1 MAKKQ
6 QKKKERTYPKRKV
19 KLVFDAVAGGESL
32 RKAAKRQELA
42 ASTVLGWCSAFH
54 EVAEQYA
61 RACETR
67 TKGKLERLQELYEL
81 AHEAAECENGNL
93 QLQAIKIEIDSTKWE
108 MSKLLPAFGDCQH
121 VRVEHKQGKQE
132 EAVETVDEKEL
143 RILAEMSAE
152 LMAQVESEDYEQA
165 RDSH

>member
-19 KLVFDAVAGGESL
+19 KLIFDAVAEGKSL
-32 RKAAKRQELA
+32 RKAAKEQEV
-42 ASTVLGWCSAFH
+42 SHSSVLRWCLDFP
-54 EVAEQYA
+54 EVANQYA
-61 RACETR
+61 HACEAR

-81 AHEAAECENGNL
+81 AHEAAECMNGNL

-121 VRVEHKQGKQE
+121 VRVEHKQGKQNE
-132 EAVETVDEKEL
+132 DVETIEEKEL
-143 RILAEMSAE
+143 RQLAELSAA